1 MKQRISRLVEL
12 FDQGFTVADV
22 KKKIPTITQQEI
34 DTALTTHK
42 AYVPPPRVSPE
53 TPKQLKERLDLPITE
68 RNEILATQ
76 METIVQATLS
86 LFNPA
91 DIAALT
97 PRERVLLISS
107 FTEKMRLLRGEST
120 DNIAVN
126 SFLSLVEEVAG
137 ERERKRAV

>member
-1 MKQRISRLVEL
+1 MKKRTSRLVDL

-22 KKKIPTITQQEI
+22 KKKIPTITQGEI
-34 DTALTTHK
+34 DTALEIRK

-53 TPKQLKERLDLPITE
+53 TPKQLKERLDLPIAE

-76 METIVQATLS
+76 METIVQSTLT
-86 LFNPA
+86 LFNQA

-126 SFLSLVEEVAG
+126 SFLSLVREVSD
-137 ERERKRAV
+137 ERERAV

>member
-1 MKQRISRLVEL
+1 MKKRTARLVDL
-12 FDQGFTVADV
+12 FEQGYSVADIF
-22 KKKIPTITQQEI
+22 KKFPTITQQEV
-34 DTALTTHK
+34 DSALEVRK
-42 AYVPPPRVSPE
+42 AYVPPPKISPE

-126 SFLSLVEEVAG
+126 SFLSLVREVSD
-137 ERERKRAV
+137 ERERTV